1 VHTSQTFLRRPFKKQ
16 YSVGTHPVLGSAIS
30 PSHVPHVTAAAF
42 RAQVNVNVPGRLQQF
57 GHGKV
62 GIPFLETP
70 ASLDG
75 KNQFQVL
82 GLVPVVQESI
92 VSDFLETGRQDVRQ
106 VTPDEFGVL
115 KRDAPA
121 WLARPFSPGGKGHPP
136 FVDGQDSAVR
146 YRDFVGVPSQ
156 IFHGVAEPV
165 EGFLYVG
172 TPVLLVKAVTE
183 PGPSMR
189 VAQPFTSG
197 GKCQLAAF
205 MKGVKAGKVLPL
217 ELVPEHPYRDEETAP
232 RLPYLAVWREPPAGH
247 DAVHVHVV
255 EQLLVPCVEDLDDAG
270 RRAET
275 FLVGGQFQDRLGAAL
290 VEQPVEEGLVAVNQ
304 AVQFMRHRE
313 DHVEVG
319 RVDHLGPALVNP

>member
-1 VHTSQTFLRRPFKKQ
+1 MHTSQTFLRRPFKKQ

-75 KNQFQVL
+75 KN
-82 GLVPVVQESI
+82 
-92 VSDFLETGRQDVRQ
+92 
-106 VTPDEFGVL
+106 
-115 KRDAPA
+115 
-121 WLARPFSPGGKGHPP
+121 HPP